1 VQWRRKISPIRI
13 ALIAKDIPDY
23 CIEFAKTAAQQASVL
38 LCIADT
44 YVPTCA
50 KQHEQLEIAR
60 LAWPRQREAKNVLF
74 VNRLAK
80 TIRNWQPDIVHILQ
94 EDWVWHSAIA
104 LLLREFP
111 VITTVH
117 DIQLHPGDVA
127 TAVLPRFF
135 VNMVVR
141 QSRAVVVHGETLKAD
156 AARVFKIAPG
166 KIHVVP
172 HPPIWHYSKLARK
185 QGFHRPAD
193 QIFRVLFFGRIYR
206 YKGLDYLLE
215 AVHLIERK
223 VPDFKITI
231 AGRGDGLQ
239 IYSEL
244 LSGLCSVDIYNYFI
258 SSELAARLFAE
269 ADLVVLPYT
278 EASQSGVLMIAMAF
292 GLPVVATDVG
302 EIATTVKSTQMGILV
317 KPRDCQGLAAAIIKL
332 AHDESLRLQLAA
344 NAVRAVQ
351 GPYSREVL
359 SQRIAAVYNAVLKQG

>member
-1 VQWRRKISPIRI
+1 
-13 ALIAKDIPDY
+13 
-23 CIEFAKTAAQQASVL
+23 
-38 LCIADT
+38 
-44 YVPTCA
+44 
-50 KQHEQLEIAR
+50 
-60 LAWPRQREAKNVLF
+60 
-74 VNRLAK
+74 
-80 TIRNWQPDIVHILQ
+80 
-94 EDWVWHSAIA
+94 
-104 LLLREFP
+104 
-111 VITTVH
+111 
-117 DIQLHPGDVA
+117 
-127 TAVLPRFF
+127 
-135 VNMVVR
+135 MVVR